1 MDNLLCEIENRL
13 DGLKQFPILSFPYR
27 PYFWSSSDCHCRLR
41 SGNAGGILIFRKS
54 RIHSFISSSALGLS
68 RFFLRVRPLPPP
80 SRGPTPLVR
89 DWNSSLFLLLSGSSI
104 HCTEE
109 PFLGGRPRVRVLGG
123 RDTECRAPHGARE
136 PPTTSPRDTRMGPP
150 SWGDVASE
158 WVSELDV
165 ESSFNEAPLSLALSS
180 SFSDLGSSRSSLGD
194 ADLQAGP
201 GG

>member
-1 MDNLLCEIENRL
+1 
-13 DGLKQFPILSFPYR
+13 
-27 PYFWSSSDCHCRLR
+27 
-41 SGNAGGILIFRKS
+41 
-54 RIHSFISSSALGLS
+54 
-68 RFFLRVRPLPPP
+68 
-80 SRGPTPLVR
+80 
-89 DWNSSLFLLLSGSSI
+89 
-104 HCTEE
+104 
-109 PFLGGRPRVRVLGG
+109 
-123 RDTECRAPHGARE
+123 
-136 PPTTSPRDTRMGPP
+136 MGPP

>member
-1 MDNLLCEIENRL
+1 M
-13 DGLKQFPILSFPYR
+13 ILWKS
-27 PYFWSSSDCHCRLR
+27 WTHC
-41 SGNAGGILIFRKS
+41 
-54 RIHSFISSSALGLS
+54 FISSSMLGLS
-68 RFFLRVRPLPPP
+68 RVFLRVKPLPPH
-80 SRGPTPLVR
+80 SRAPTPLVR
-89 DWNSSLFLLLSGSSI
+89 DWNSSLFLLLSGSPI

-123 RDTECRAPHGARE
+123 RDTECRAPHGASE

-150 SWGDVASE
+150 SWGVVASE

-165 ESSFNEAPLSLALSS
+165 DSSFNEVPLSLALSS
-180 SFSDLGSSRSSLGD
+180 SFSDLGSSRSSIGD